1 MYAPISLPCRA
12 HGRSASYCLTHFYF
26 FIHLLLSSLFHCIL
40 SVWRFR
46 KEQFLHINP
55 LYLAVP
61 FPFSMQMLLL
71 VPPCIYI
78 CMCAHALFSS
88 TIFSACLCVYAPISS
103 VISVPLFVC
112 TCICQTSY
120 VSLPA
125 CLPVYVCA
133 SQIHRLCVRSS
144 VPT

>member
-1 MYAPISLPCRA
+1 
-12 HGRSASYCLTHFYF
+12 
-26 FIHLLLSSLFHCIL
+26 
-40 SVWRFR
+40 
-46 KEQFLHINP
+46 
-55 LYLAVP
+55 
-61 FPFSMQMLLL
+61 
-71 VPPCIYI
+71 
-78 CMCAHALFSS
+78 
-88 TIFSACLCVYAPISS
+88 LCVYAPISS